1 MALEDVYQRN
11 LHHRTHRAGWLR
23 AAVLGAND
31 GLVSTASLMIGVAA
45 ARAGDQSFLVT
56 AGAAG
61 IAAGAM
67 SMAVG
72 EYVSV
77 RSQNDIE
84 ESDRLLEIEH
94 LAIDPEGEFEEL
106 VEIYM
111 KRGLSRELAVQVV
124 DAMHKRDPLEAHL
137 RDELRTIS
145 TYKGAS
151 SSGSSRFGMSFTAGG
166 PHSIRWS
173 ICPNTGCGSHQHRGL
188 HNPWPPCNGNDQCED
203 CRLKASYPNLA
214 RDWRRNS
221 RNGHHGGYWPSPACE
236 WHLKHPLATLLHSA
250 LNYQQ

>member
-31 GLVSTASLMIGVAA
+31 GLVSTASLMIGITAA
-45 ARAGDQSFLVT
+45 KVGGADSQGFLVT

-61 IAAGAM
+61 IVAGAM

-94 LAIDPEGEFEEL
+94 LKVDPESEL
-106 VEIYM
+106 LELQQIYVS
-111 KRGLSRELAVQVV
+111 RGLTPDLALQVAT
-124 DAMHKRDPLEAHL
+124 AMHERDPLEAHL
-137 RDELRTIS
+137 RDELGQHPHTKARPIQAAVASAIAFTSGGLIPFA
-145 TYKGAS
+145 GAFAPTLGAKAWS
-151 SSGSSRFGMSFTAGG
+151 IVGFTVGGLILTGVVSARISGSKVLAPTVRVLIGGCLGMAITAGIG
-166 PHSIRWS
+166 QIANISGI
-173 ICPNTGCGSHQHRGL
+173 
-188 HNPWPPCNGNDQCED
+188 
-203 CRLKASYPNLA
+203 
-214 RDWRRNS
+214 
-221 RNGHHGGYWPSPACE
+221 
-236 WHLKHPLATLLHSA
+236 
-250 LNYQQ
+250 

>member
-45 ARAGDQSFLVT
+45 ARSEQSFLVT

-84 ESDRLLEIEH
+84 DSDRLLEIEH
-94 LAIDPEGEFEEL
+94 LAIDPDGELEEL
-106 VEIYM
+106 IEIYIN
-111 KRGLSRELAVQVV
+111 RGLTRELATEV
-124 DAMHKRDPLEAHL
+124 AKMMHAKDPLEAHL
-137 RDELRTIS
+137 RDELGQHPHTKARPVQAAI
-145 TYKGAS
+145 AS
-151 SSGSSRFGMSFTAGG
+151 ALSFTAGG
-166 PHSIRWS
+166 LIPFVGAFAPSAGKAAWS
-173 ICPNTGCGSHQHRGL
+173 IIGFTIAGLIATGVISARTAGSKLLVPTVRVI
-188 HNPWPPCNGNDQCED
+188 
-203 CRLKASYPNLA
+203 A
-214 RDWRRNS
+214 
-221 RNGHHGGYWPSPACE
+221 GGCLGMAIT
-236 WHLKHPLATLLHSA
+236 AGIGQLLHVSGI
-250 LNYQQ
+250 